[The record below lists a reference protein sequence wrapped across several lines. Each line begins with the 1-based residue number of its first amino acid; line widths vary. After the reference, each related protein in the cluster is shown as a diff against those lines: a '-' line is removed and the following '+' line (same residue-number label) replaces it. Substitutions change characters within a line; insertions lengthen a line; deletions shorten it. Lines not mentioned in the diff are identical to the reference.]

1 MPLREY
7 DDIQESPGVG
17 GTPVIVK
24 IHSSQI
30 DMTDAELFGSAV
42 HGEDCFDNAFED
54 VRSGTVG
61 SDMYILTA
69 EGVLSTGE
77 QGRISLSYEEAG
89 TDEIAAG
96 KTEISFIP
104 SDPGCI
110 TVEKQGETGYTFT
123 VEKERRHYNIYE
135 TDYGT
140 FEMCTLGKKID
151 NRLTENGGILIL
163 DYAVELKGL
172 TAQRT
177 KMRIDVKVI

>member
-1 MPLREY
+1 ME
-7 DDIQESPGVG
+7 

-24 IHSSQI
+24 IHSSQSDII
-30 DMTDAELFGSAV
+30 DSDLFEGAV
-42 HGEDCFDNAFED
+42 HGDGCADDFFNCNCPLTEK
-54 VRSGTVG
+54 
-61 SDMYILTA
+61 SDMYVLTA
-69 EGVLSTGE
+69 EGILYRDTD
-77 QGRISLSYEEAG
+77 RDRLCLSYEEAPAK
-89 TDEIAAG
+89 EIAGG
-96 KTEISFIP
+96 KTLISFLP
-104 SDPGCI
+104 EEPGCI
-110 TVEKQGETGYTFT
+110 TVEKIGDVGYTFT

-140 FEMCTLGKKID
+140 FEMCVLGQKID